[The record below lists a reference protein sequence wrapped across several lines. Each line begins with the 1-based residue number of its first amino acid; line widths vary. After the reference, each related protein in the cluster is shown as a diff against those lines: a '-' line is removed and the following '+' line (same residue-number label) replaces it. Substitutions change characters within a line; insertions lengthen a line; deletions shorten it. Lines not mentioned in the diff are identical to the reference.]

1 MIKIKYSNSIRTS
14 LPISI
19 KLIPVLISIIL
30 FSASCISMGMHMNMR
45 KATRTDQSDKVQS
58 MNEKGS
64 VEDEMIE
71 EAVLNLSSQDLD
83 IGSIA
88 VWQIKSQVKDIDME
102 LFHRKLISKLV
113 ASGRFKVLSRERL
126 EEILDEQKLSLS
138 GVIDEQSAVAIGQLV
153 GVEGFIDGYASIEGK
168 QLLLNLFLVET
179 KSGIITWTTTIRRN
193 LQ

>member
-1 MIKIKYSNSIRTS
+1 